1 MLKWTQDQ
9 SIGAEKLP
17 GSPPAPGCSRACQ
30 RPSRLSSWKTRSL
43 ARQPGIN
50 FKLLLSCCFGF
61 GSINISEVLLR
72 CKLLTLLAKST
83 SHNDTLE
90 HHGHVLKSRMV
101 IVALE
106 SQWLVAN
113 K

>member
-1 MLKWTQDQ
+1 MVGLNKVRIGLK
-9 SIGAEKLP
+9 SLRGLL
-17 GSPPAPGCSRACQ
+17 G
-30 RPSRLSSWKTRSL
+30 LSSSITFL
-43 ARQPGIN
+43 VAPV
-50 FKLLLSCCFGF
+50 F

-90 HHGHVLKSRMV
+90 HQGHVLKSRMV

-106 SQWLVAN
+106 SQWLEAKKMIKFN
-113 K
+113 RYCEITELPS